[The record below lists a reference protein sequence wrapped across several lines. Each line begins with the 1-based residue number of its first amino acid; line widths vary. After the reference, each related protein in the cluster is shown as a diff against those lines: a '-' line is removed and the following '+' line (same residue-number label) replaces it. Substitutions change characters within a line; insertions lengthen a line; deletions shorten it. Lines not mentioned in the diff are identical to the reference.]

1 MSIPIYSLAISDDTA
16 TAAALT
22 RLAGA
27 HFGAAQTVLR
37 GLGTAYE
44 AQLRVDTP
52 LGTGEAPKCAPAR
65 RVEAPGRLR
74 AGYRRSS
81 FYSATIAEERI
92 TNTTPHLRYVLRGRG
107 PIIAP
112 RGRALRFVIRG
123 VVFFRTR
130 VGPAAANDYPARTRR
145 AMQRQVDQA
154 GQSLADAMIRVYE
167 GA

>member
-1 MSIPIYSLAISDDTA
+1 MSIPIYSLAISGDTA

-44 AQLRVDTP
+44 AQLRADTP
-52 LGTGEAPKCAPAR
+52 LGTG
-65 RVEAPGRLR
+65 EAPGRLR
-74 AGYRRSS
+74 AGYRTQER
-81 FYSATIAEERI
+81 YGPRDAEYRI

-154 GQSLADAMIRVYE
+154 GQSLAGAMIRVYE

>member
-1 MSIPIYSLAISDDTA
+1 MSIPIYSLAISGTPGSAADLTA
-16 TAAALT
+16 FEAAYT
-22 RLAGA
+22 T
-27 HFGAAQTVLR
+27 AAQTVLR
-37 GLGTAYE
+37 GLGIAYE
-44 AQLRVDTP
+44 AQLLADTP
-52 LGTGEAPKCAPAR
+52 LGTG
-65 RVEAPGRLR
+65 EAPGRLR
-74 AGYRRSS
+74 AGYRTQER
-81 FYSATIAEERI
+81 YGPRDAEYRI

-145 AMQRQVDQA
+145 AMQRRVDQA
-154 GQSLADAMIRVYE
+154 GQSLAGAMIRVYE

>member
-44 AQLRVDTP
+44 AQLRADTP
-52 LGTGEAPKCAPAR
+52 LGTG
-65 RVEAPGRLR
+65 EAPGRLR